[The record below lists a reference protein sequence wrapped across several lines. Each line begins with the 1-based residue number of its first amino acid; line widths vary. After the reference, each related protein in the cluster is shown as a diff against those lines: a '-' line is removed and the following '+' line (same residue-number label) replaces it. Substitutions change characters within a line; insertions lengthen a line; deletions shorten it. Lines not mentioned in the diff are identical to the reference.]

1 MAVYIPMIQPIAQK
15 DITVLTTM
23 KTMVIADWFVEAH
36 NPEEIQEALAF
47 AKEKQLPHIFL
58 GGGSNTVIVKSPLHA
73 VVIKNRFQ
81 SMEVIAD
88 TNDTVDV
95 KVGSGT
101 VLSQLIRFCTEH
113 GYSGLEYHRGLPG
126 TVGGAIYM
134 NSKWTKPTCYV
145 GDPVIAATLL
155 TSEGDIK
162 TVDRDYFQFA
172 YDYSILHETQEIL
185 LDVTFRLKKDDPTA
199 IQERSSEALAHRE
212 ATQPKGTHTCGCMFQ
227 NISQEEADQIG
238 APSLSA
244 GRLIDLAGMKGQRVG
259 SFVVS
264 DQHANFILD
273 DEGQGKPEDLLA
285 LIARVKEAVQKSS
298 GLTLREEVVVIS

>member
-1 MAVYIPMIQPIAQK
+1 MIQPIAHK

-23 KTMVIADWFVEAH
+23 KTMVVADWFVEVTS
-36 NPEEIQEALAF
+36 PQEIQEAIAF
-47 AKEKQLPHIFL
+47 AKKKKLPHLLL
-58 GGGSNTVIVKSPLHA
+58 GGGSNTVIVKSPLQA

-81 SMEVIAD
+81 SMEVVAD
-88 TNDTVDV
+88 AGDTVDV

-101 VLSQLIRFCTEH
+101 ILSQLIRFCTEH

-126 TVGGAIYM
+126 SVGGAIYM

-145 GDPVIAATLL
+145 GDPVVEATLL
-155 TSEGDIK
+155 TAEGRIK
-162 TVDRDYFQFA
+162 TVDRDYFRFA
-172 YDYSILHETQEIL
+172 YDYSILHESKEIL
-185 LDVTFRLKKDDPTA
+185 LDVTFRLKKDDPAA
-199 IQERSSEALAHRE
+199 IEQRSKDALDHRA

-273 DEGQGKPEDLLA
+273 DEGQGKPEDLLE
-285 LIARVKEAVQKSS
+285 LIARVKDAVKTSS

>member
-1 MAVYIPMIQPIAQK
+1 MIQPIAHK

-23 KTMVIADWFVEAH
+23 KTMVIADWFVEATT
-36 NPEEIQEALAF
+36 PEEIQEAIAF
-47 AKEKQLPHIFL
+47 AREKELPYLLL

-81 SMEVIAD
+81 SMEVVAD
-88 TNDTVDV
+88 TDDTVDV

-101 VLSQLIRFCTEH
+101 ILSQLIRFCTEH
-113 GYSGLEYHRGLPG
+113 GYSGLEFHRGLPG
-126 TVGGAIYM
+126 SVGGAIYM

-145 GDPVIAATLL
+145 GDPVVAATLL
-155 TSEGDIK
+155 TPSGEVK

-172 YDYSILHETQEIL
+172 YDYSILHETKEIL
-185 LDVTFRLKKDDPTA
+185 LDVTFRLKKDDPAA
-199 IQERSSEALAHRE
+199 IEQRSKDALDHRA

-227 NISQEEADQIG
+227 NISQAEADQIG

-273 DEGQGKPEDLLA
+273 DEGQGKPEDLLE
-285 LIARVKEAVQKSS
+285 LIARVKEAVRQSS